1 MAEFK
6 CYVCNGSVKTGDK
19 FTFVKKGSVH
29 LDCFVSSKRREISEE
44 QREHLRVLSQLLD
57 SELQHLLDIL
67 SIQDVPKALEDEIRL
82 KYKDIEKAAG
92 QTTRLISELQ

>member
-6 CYVCNGSVKTGDK
+6 CYICDGSVKTGDK

-29 LDCFVSSKRREISEE
+29 LDCFISSRRREISEE
-44 QREHLRVLSQLLD
+44 RQEDLRVLSQLLD
-57 SELQHLLDIL
+57 SELQYLLNIL
-67 SIQDVPKALEDEIRL
+67 SIQNVPETLKEQIRL

-92 QTTRLISELQ
+92 ETTRLISELQ